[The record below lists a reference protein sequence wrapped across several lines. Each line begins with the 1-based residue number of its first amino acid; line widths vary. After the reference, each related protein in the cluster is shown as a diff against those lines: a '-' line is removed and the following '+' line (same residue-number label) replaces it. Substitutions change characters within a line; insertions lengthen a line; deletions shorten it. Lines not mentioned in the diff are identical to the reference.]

1 MNNQAGIRWTDYTL
15 ETRLQDILKD
25 AEKAEKAA
33 LRAGGQLIKKNV
45 KKEVGSTIPGSKRNN
60 SGGTFSDRLIDAV
73 RITKPHDGYIKYHI
87 LGSRSKN
94 SGTFR
99 LRFFE
104 SAKMRYQ
111 TKINGIKLKTR
122 RKLGSLAKY
131 NGFFARGVAAS
142 QAQLQPTMQAA
153 LEKYIKKAWNG

>member
-1 MNNQAGIRWTDYTL
+1 MINQAGIRWTDYTL

-33 LRAGGQLIKKNV
+33 LRAGGQLIKKNI
-45 KKEVGSTIPGSKRNN
+45 KKEVGSTIPGSKKNN
-60 SGGTFSDRLIDAV
+60 SGTFADRLIDAV
-73 RITKPHDGYIKYHI
+73 RITKPYHGYIKYHI
-87 LGSRSKN
+87 LGTKKKG

-111 TKINGIKLKTR
+111 TKINGKPLKSK
-122 RKLGSLAKY
+122 RKIGSLAKF

>member
-1 MNNQAGIRWTDYTL
+1 MTDAGIKWTDYTL

-33 LRAGGQLIKKNV
+33 LRAGGQLIKRKV
-45 KKEVGSTIPGSKRNN
+45 KKEVGSTIPGSKRNT
-60 SGGTFSDRLIDAV
+60 SGTFMDKLIDAV
-73 RITKPHDGYIKYHI
+73 RVTKPQDGYVKYHI
-87 LGSRSKN
+87 LGVRSKK

-104 SAKMRYQ
+104 SSKMRYQ
-111 TKINGIKLKTR
+111 TKINGKPLKKK
-122 RKLGSLAKY
+122 RKIGSLAKF
-131 NGFFARGVAAS
+131 NGFFARGVANS
-142 QAQLQPTMQAA
+142 QSQLQPTMQAA

>member
-1 MNNQAGIRWTDYTL
+1 MTNAGIRWTDYTL

-33 LRAGGQLIKKNV
+33 LRAGGQLIKKNIR
-45 KKEVGSTIPGSKRNN
+45 KEVGSTIPGSKRNT
-60 SGGTFSDRLIDAV
+60 SGTFSDKLIDAV
-73 RITKPHDGYIKYHI
+73 RVTKPQNGYIKYHI
-87 LGSRSKN
+87 LGVRSKN

-104 SAKMRYQ
+104 SSKMRYQ
-111 TKINGIKLKTR
+111 TKINGKALKTK
-122 RKLGSLAKY
+122 RKLGSLSKF

-142 QAQLQPTMQAA
+142 QSELQPRMQAA

>member
-1 MNNQAGIRWTDYTL
+1 MTNQAGIKWTDYTL

-33 LRAGGQLIKKNV
+33 LRAGGQLIKKNIR
-45 KKEVGSTIPGSKRNN
+45 KEVGSTIPGSKRNT
-60 SGGTFSDRLIDAV
+60 SGTFSDKLIDAV
-73 RITKPHDGYIKYHI
+73 RVTKPQDGYIKYHI
-87 LGSRSKN
+87 LGTRSPK

-111 TKINGIKLKTR
+111 TKINGIKLK
-122 RKLGSLAKY
+122 KKKKIGSLAKF
-131 NGFFARGVAAS
+131 NGFFARGVANS
-142 QAQLQPTMQAA
+142 QSQLQPTMQAA
-153 LEKYIKKAWNG
+153 LEKYINKAWNG

>member
-45 KKEVGSTIPGSKRNN
+45 KNEVGSTIPGSKKNN
-60 SGGTFSDRLIDAV
+60 SGIFYDRLIDAV
-73 RITKPHDGYIKYHI
+73 RITKPYHGYIKYHI
-87 LGSRSKN
+87 LGTKKKG

-111 TKINGIKLKTR
+111 TKINGKPLKSK
-122 RKLGSLAKY
+122 RKIGSLAKF

-142 QAQLQPTMQAA
+142 QSQLQPTMQAA